1 MPDDVDTLAT
11 QLGPV
16 LDSTVRSL
24 RRIYSAASV
33 SVALTSE
40 DGASLSF
47 VAADGEAAA
56 SVVGLTISVDT
67 GIAGWVAMSQTPM
80 AVGDVTRDPRF
91 ARDVAEQIGY
101 IPQSILAAP
110 IPGPDGALG
119 VIEVLDADASRRG
132 DLGTLSLTGSLLA
145 ALLAHSSESQ
155 LDPALLHR
163 LVRVA
168 ATGPAAVALAAR
180 LLDVVIETGEQGD

>member
-1 MPDDVDTLAT
+1 MPDAVDAVAAQLADA
-11 QLGPV
+11 LR
-16 LDSTVRSL
+16 STARSL
-24 RRIYSAASV
+24 RRVYGAASV

-40 DGASLSF
+40 DGATLRF

-67 GIAGWVAMSQTPM
+67 GIAGWVAVSQTPM

-91 ARDVAEQIGY
+91 ARAVAEQIGY

-110 IPGPDGALG
+110 LPGPDGALG
-119 VIEVLDADASRRG
+119 VIEVLDPDASRRG
-132 DLGTLSLTGSLLA
+132 DLGTLSLAGSLLA
-145 ALLAHSSESQ
+145 ALVTHSSESD

-163 LVRVA
+163 AVRVA
-168 ATGPAAVALAAR
+168 AMGPAAVGLATR
-180 LLDVVIETGEQGD
+180 LLDVVIETGEQGG

>member
-1 MPDDVDTLAT
+1 MPDAVDVLAS
-11 QLGPV
+11 QLAPV
-16 LDSTVRSL
+16 LSSTVRSL
-24 RRIYSAASV
+24 RRLYSAASV

-40 DGASLSF
+40 DGASLRF

-56 SVVGLTISVDT
+56 NVVGLEITVDT

-91 ARDVAEQIGY
+91 AREVAEQVGY

-110 IPGPDGALG
+110 LPAPEGALG
-119 VIEVLDADASRRG
+119 VLEVLDADASRRG
-132 DLGTLSLTGSLLA
+132 DLGTLALTGSLLA
-145 ALLAHSSESQ
+145 ALVTHSSESQ
-155 LDPALLHR
+155 LDPALVHR
-163 LVRVA
+163 IVRVTA
-168 ATGPAAVALAAR
+168 QGPGAIALAAR